1 MLLGII
7 LLGGI
12 YIYYPHK
19 YLVTLAKTRSPG
31 LEINQHHLLYS
42 ASLSST
48 ESETWSVWDFRHF
61 HNVFVTHRRALGSFT
76 NSVILFY
83 QSKHKYFLDFRTTKF
98 LITEVIFAGQKT
110 ETESSKHYLVHKVA
124 VFFVGWN

>member
-48 ESETWSVWDFRHF
+48 ESES
-61 HNVFVTHRRALGSFT
+61 
-76 NSVILFY
+76 
-83 QSKHKYFLDFRTTKF
+83 
-98 LITEVIFAGQKT
+98 
-110 ETESSKHYLVHKVA
+110 
-124 VFFVGWN
+124 